1 MQLTLR
7 EAAHLISEMSGHYI
21 DRKSLWFQCKKGA
34 ISYKRVGIYYTI
46 LVDDA
51 VAFANSYKGFT
62 SGRKIR
68 NPSEQ
73 I

>member
-1 MQLTLR
+1 MQLTLK

-34 ISYKRVGIYYTI
+34 ITYQRVGIYYTI

-51 VAFANSYKGFT
+51 VEFANNYKGFKA
-62 SGRKIR
+62 GRKIR
-68 NPSEQ
+68 NPADQ
-73 I
+73 T